1 MKLKQQLTLALSAM
15 TALPLSAAFVVVYAM
30 VESDETRAFDQALRV
45 EALAALDHLEHTG
58 GLEVTSLEQISV
70 RVGEVLGE
78 LPAYAAL
85 FDGHR
90 RLMATSRL
98 KATEMPSLQAMGLDA
113 PLPDLGVPL
122 EFDVEGER
130 VRGIVLPLP
139 GPRGLSFLFA
149 VSRAQIDEDLHFMVR
164 LLSSI
169 FGVSVAA
176 SLLLAGVLGRRLTK
190 DVDLVGRAAR
200 AVAGGD
206 LSRRLADSV
215 HGSQDMREFAHDLD
229 RMIEQL
235 ATLVEAQRHFVSY
248 AAHELRSP
256 LTTIRGELQLALR
269 RPRDVESY
277 QETLTAA
284 LADVERLAKLT
295 DDLLTLARIP
305 TAQPSEE
312 TTTIAE
318 VLEEA
323 AWMAQGQAELRE
335 VQLGAPEYLEGAEPS
350 WRLAGRPTDL
360 SRIFRNLID
369 NAVQHSEGGG
379 LVRLSVS
386 AGPATIVVRVID
398 RGPGVAALDRPYV
411 FDPMFRGGDSTST
424 SGAGLGL
431 AIARD
436 LARAV
441 GGDVALEE
449 TPPGSGAS
457 FRVTLPRLAAEPRSP
472 PQ

>member
-58 GLEVTSLEQISV
+58 GLEVTSLDAISV

-98 KATEMPSLQAMGLDA
+98 KATALPSLQAMGLDG
-113 PLPDLGVPL
+113 PLPEVGAAL
-122 EFDVEGER
+122 EFVVDGQR
-130 VRGIVLPLP
+130 VRGVVLPLP

-176 SLLLAGVLGRRLTK
+176 SLLLARFLGGRLTR
-190 DVDLVGRAAR
+190 DVELVGRAAQ

-215 HGSQDMREFAHDLD
+215 HGSQDMGELARHLD

-235 ATLVEAQRHFVSY
+235 ATLVVAQRHFVSY

-305 TAQPSEE
+305 TAEPSQE
-312 TTTIAE
+312 TSTVAE

-323 AWMAQGQAELRE
+323 AWMAQGQAELKE
-335 VQLGAPEYLEGAEPS
+335 VKLGAPEYQEGVGPS
-350 WRLAGRPTDL
+350 WRLTGRQTDL

-369 NAVQHSEGGG
+369 NAVQHSSGGG
-379 LVRLSVS
+379 LVRLTVS
-386 AGPATIVVRVID
+386 AGPSTILVRVID
-398 RGPGVAALDRPYV
+398 QGPGVAAEDRPYV
-411 FDPMFRGGDSTST
+411 FDPMFRGGDSTRS

-436 LARAV
+436 LAKAI

-449 TPPGSGAS
+449 GPPGGGAC
-457 FRVTLPRLAAEPRSP
+457 FRVTLPCVANQVEAT